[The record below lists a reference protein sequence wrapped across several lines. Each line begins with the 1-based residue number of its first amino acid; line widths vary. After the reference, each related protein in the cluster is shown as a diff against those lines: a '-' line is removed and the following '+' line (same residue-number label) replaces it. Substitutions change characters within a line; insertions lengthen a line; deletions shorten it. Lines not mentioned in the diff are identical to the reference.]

1 MLGKVTEILNQTL
14 NSPENLHNKKFIRIK
29 PKIKTTI

>member
-14 NSPENLHNKKFIRIK
+14 NSPENIYIKQFTKYK
-29 PKIKTTI
+29 PKVKTTV

>member
-14 NSPENLHNKKFIRIK
+14 NSPDGIYIKKFVKGK
-29 PKIKTTI
+29 P